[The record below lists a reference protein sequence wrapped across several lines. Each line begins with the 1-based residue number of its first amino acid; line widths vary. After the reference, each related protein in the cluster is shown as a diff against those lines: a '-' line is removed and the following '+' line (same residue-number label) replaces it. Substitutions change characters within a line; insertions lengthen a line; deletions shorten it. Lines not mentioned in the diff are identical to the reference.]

1 MKRFLALFACLVLS
15 ASAAIGLCG
24 CKEKG
29 QTTIKY
35 ADAQTIM
42 EMLIN
47 DTLSF
52 GLLPEP
58 VVTKLEK
65 VKGKDFSWNR
75 LDLQELYDEETK
87 AYPQAVL
94 MVKNDVAEKYP
105 NLVKEIGNKFAQN
118 LQAVKADSA
127 NAVSAI
133 QGVYTSSSLAPA
145 KIITEDVVDA
155 CKIYW
160 ESAASA
166 KDGVEKY
173 INDILGIDVGLGI
186 APAVKPE
193 SDFYYAETGAS
204 GESAQGE
211 TFTFYAPDGAPAL
224 AIANFISTN
233 QNFIDGAT
241 VNYNVVN
248 AEEIAT
254 YMSGAREQAD
264 FIILPV
270 NAATLNYKK
279 GTGYKMV
286 SVITHGNLYIVSKA
300 KTDVN
305 GLVDATIGVIG
316 KGKVP
321 DLTLKTVLKKNNIG
335 YQESN

>member
-1 MKRFLALFACLVLS
+1 MKRFFALLFCAVIIIS
-15 ASAAIGLCG
+15 TIGLCG
-24 CKEKG
+24 CNEKG

-35 ADAQTIM
+35 ADAQSIM
-42 EMLIN
+42 EMLID

-58 VVTKLEK
+58 AATKLEK
-65 VKGKDFSWNR
+65 VKGKDYTWNR

-94 MVKNDVAEKYP
+94 MVKKDVAENYP
-105 NLVKEIGNKFAQN
+105 DLVREIENKFTQNLESVKENPAS
-118 LQAVKADSA
+118 AVNAIKEIYSA
-127 NAVSAI
+127 
-133 QGVYTSSSLAPA
+133 TSLVPA
-145 KIITEDVVDA
+145 KVISKEVVEA

-160 ESAASA
+160 ESAAEA
-166 KDGVEKY
+166 KNSVEKY
-173 INDILGIDVGLGI
+173 IDDILGIDVGLGI
-186 APAVKPE
+186 NPAVQPE

-204 GESAQGE
+204 GQSASGK
-211 TFTFYAPDGAPAL
+211 TFTFYVPDGAPAL
-224 AIANFISTN
+224 AVANFISTN
-233 QNFIDGAT
+233 QSFVEGAT
-241 VNYNVVN
+241 FNYNVVN

-254 YMSGAREQAD
+254 YMNGANTQAD

-279 GTGYKMV
+279 GAGYKMV

-300 KTDVN
+300 QTDIN
-305 GLVDATIGVIG
+305 GLIDADIGVIG

-321 DLTLKTVLKKNNIG
+321 DLTLKAVLKKNNIG
-335 YQESN
+335 YKESV